1 MASVWPYHRN
11 PHGDMVK
18 CANNPCTRHPDD
30 IMATSPEEAYAKL
43 MERSGSTEPG
53 MRTEPSQPAKGTA
66 ADNGAKVMDVDYDGV
81 KSEQSPVDS
90 FSVKSFIRDNVD
102 GNGML
107 KSSWSSHADFTK
119 QMRERHLIDTKRL
132 SDEEQDEML
141 AIAENKGYMDK
152 ALEGDDGFPESMYKS
167 MPAATEM
174 INDLSTNETTSS
186 KSLSRIVDIAVA
198 RRGNP
203 QFRRQ
208 VYVSNIAN
216 HRNLSEGDAKRLY
229 NAYPEECVRAQR
241 FNKTIIN
248 DALRSPTTPDSVRA
262 IAITNPNATVDA
274 MEAAIAE
281 GGDVYRAQALLN
293 PNGRYMD
300 VARRERKKAIKDRND
315 MAEFENDQK
324 ALDRFRKRLR
334 ERVGTSR

>member
-43 MERSGSTEPG
+43 MERSASAEPG
-53 MRTEPSQPAKGTA
+53 MHTETKPIEESAKNSGIR
-66 ADNGAKVMDVDYDGV
+66 VMDVDYEGV
-81 KSEQSPVDS
+81 KSDKSPVDS
-90 FSVKSFIRDNVD
+90 FSVKSFIKDNVD
-102 GNGML
+102 ENGML

-119 QMRERHLIDTKRL
+119 QMRERHIIDTKRL
-132 SDEEQDEML
+132 SEEEQNDML

-174 INDLSTNETTSS
+174 INDLATNDTTSS
-186 KSLSRIVDIAVA
+186 KSLSRIVDIAIA

-248 DALRSPTTPDSVRA
+248 DVLRNPTTPDSVRA

-281 GGDVYRAQALLN
+281 GGDVYRAQAMLN

-300 VARRERKKAIKDRND
+300 VARRERKKAIKNRNE
-315 MAEFENDQK
+315 MADFENDQK